1 MTGEGRRV
9 ASRAVE
15 AVAAVA
21 TAVVLLAL
29 GLPRIANATWTQIG
43 TVLGSVPLPWFVL
56 LAAVWLAGLWVHTI
70 VLVAAFPGLSHRRAF
85 FLNISGS
92 SVSNV
97 VPLGGALGT
106 VVNWWSCRR
115 WGFTTPAFVRW
126 ALVTNIWD
134 VLGRLVV
141 PALALGWFA
150 FEGRGESDMLL
161 SAGLG
166 SVAGFLAVV
175 AVTVVLLRTDVG
187 ARRLGAAAD
196 RLQARLH
203 RAPGDQVARAVEMRR
218 AVIELVRHA
227 WPRLTAGKLLYAA
240 AQAALL
246 WLCLAAVGTP
256 PAASVVFAAFAV
268 ERVLSLAVVTPGA
281 TGFVELGM
289 TAYLVRMGADPAS
302 AAAGVLLYRFFVIGM
317 EVPVG
322 GTLLLG
328 WTARQMLHRGVR
340 GASPTGAA
348 PGGAAPSEAPPDVP
362 SSGMPISTEPE
373 ARVR

>member
-9 ASRAVE
+9 ARRAVE

-56 LAAVWLAGLWVHTI
+56 LAGVWLAGLWVHTI
-70 VLVAAFPGLSHRRAF
+70 VLVAALPGLSHRRAF

-115 WGFTTPAFVRW
+115 WGFTTTAFVRW

-141 PALALGWFA
+141 PALALAWFA

-218 AVIELVRHA
+218 ATIELVRHA

-302 AAAGVLLYRFFVIGM
+302 AAAGVLLYRFFVLGM

-340 GASPTGAA
+340 GASAAGALAGAA
-348 PGGAAPSEAPPDVP
+348 RSEAFPDVP

>member
-9 ASRAVE
+9 ARRAVE
-15 AVAAVA
+15 ALAAVA

-70 VLVAAFPGLSHRRAF
+70 VLVAALPGLSHRRAF

-106 VVNWWSCRR
+106 AVNWWSCRR
-115 WGFTTPAFVRW
+115 WGFTTTAFVRW

-141 PALALGWFA
+141 PAVALGWFGL
-150 FEGRGESDMLL
+150 EGRGEGDLLL

-166 SVAGFLAVV
+166 SVAALLA
-175 AVTVVLLRTDVG
+175 AAALTAFLLRTDVG

-196 RLQARLH
+196 RLPVRLH
-203 RAPGDQVARAVEMRR
+203 RTAGGQEARAVEMRG
-218 AVIELVRHA
+218 AIIELVRHA

-340 GASPTGAA
+340 GASATRAL
-348 PGGAAPSEAPPDVP
+348 GGAARSEEPPDVP

>member
-9 ASRAVE
+9 ASRAVQAVV
-15 AVAAVA
+15 AVAAAVA
-21 TAVVLLAL
+21 LLAL
-29 GLPRIANATWTQIG
+29 GLPRIADASWSQIG
-43 TVLGSVPLPWFVL
+43 TVLGSVSWPWFVV
-56 LAAVWLAGLWVHTI
+56 LAAVWQAGMWLHTI
-70 VLVAAFPGLSHRRAF
+70 VLVAAMPGLNHRRAF

-97 VPLGGALGT
+97 APLGGALGT

-134 VLGRLVV
+134 VLGRLAV

-150 FEGRGESDMLL
+150 FEGRGESDLLL
-161 SAGLG
+161 SAGLA
-166 SVAGFLAVV
+166 SVAAFLGVV
-175 AVTVVLLRTDVG
+175 ALTAILLRTDVG
-187 ARRLGAAAD
+187 ARRLGRAAD

-218 AVIELVRHA
+218 AIIDLVRTA

-240 AQAALL
+240 AQAGLL
-246 WLCLAAVGTP
+246 WLCLEAVGSP

-268 ERVLSLAVVTPGA
+268 ERVLSLAVLTPGA
-281 TGFVELGM
+281 TGFVEIGM
-289 TAYLVRMGADPAS
+289 TAYLVRMGTDPAS

-328 WTARQMLHRGVR
+328 WTLREVARRR
-340 GASPTGAA
+340 TATRRSAARETAA
-348 PGGAAPSEAPPDVP
+348 PGAA
-362 SSGMPISTEPE
+362 GQGPISTGPG